1 MMWINITDKGGKFQ
15 FNACVCYLPPV
26 DSTRNV
32 DAQDFYDTVL
42 SQIHTY
48 GKTGLFFM
56 CGDLNSRCADM
67 EDFIPGVDDIIERD
81 VIDYVSN
88 AYGEILC
95 DFLINSNCC
104 ILNGRN
110 TKRNNYTYVSTR
122 GSSVVDYCIVP
133 YENVC
138 RFTDFEVSTMS
149 ELMQNYNLF
158 DSVDQ
163 CVSKPDHSLL
173 AWNMCLDKLTK
184 SHDENKSKETEV
196 KKFDFSNIPSS
207 FLDNRLRDIEDLI
220 LQLDMNMVNQDGINK
235 LYGNFVDIL
244 KNEMNDCLDY
254 KTVKLQD
261 GQSNKK
267 RRTKKPWWSD
277 QLTVLWNKVCEAE
290 KDMLKCKIT
299 SRKREFRSVFIMK
312 RKNFD
317 REAQRAKRHYWRNKV
332 LRIDELE
339 SGNQREFWKE
349 IGRIGVGQER
359 RKLIP
364 MEVQLQNGE
373 ITNDKDSVLS
383 EWKNA
388 FYDLLNANDDSNTP
402 ETSIDSQRI
411 HEPDI
416 ECRGLHELNDEISI
430 DEVQRAV
437 RSLKMNK
444 AVGVDEIPAELF
456 KNVTVIPLLHKLFNK
471 CFFHGNNSRDLG

>member
-1 MMWINITDKGGKFQ
+1 MEVSGTTNDNMKTGQNKIIIIESQMNIFNAVHAGTIKTEAITEMENISGDVDFGTSEAGTTSVEGVMWINITDKGGKFQ

-32 DAQDFYDTVL
+32 DAQEFYDTVL

-184 SHDENKSKETEV
+184 SHRDENKSKETEV

-207 FLDNRLRDIEDLI
+207 FF
-220 LQLDMNMVNQDGINK
+220 G
-235 LYGNFVDIL
+235 
-244 KNEMNDCLDY
+244 
-254 KTVKLQD
+254 
-261 GQSNKK
+261 
-267 RRTKKPWWSD
+267 
-277 QLTVLWNKVCEAE
+277 
-290 KDMLKCKIT
+290 
-299 SRKREFRSVFIMK
+299 
-312 RKNFD
+312 
-317 REAQRAKRHYWRNKV
+317 
-332 LRIDELE
+332 
-339 SGNQREFWKE
+339 
-349 IGRIGVGQER
+349 
-359 RKLIP
+359 
-364 MEVQLQNGE
+364 
-373 ITNDKDSVLS
+373 
-383 EWKNA
+383 
-388 FYDLLNANDDSNTP
+388 
-402 ETSIDSQRI
+402 
-411 HEPDI
+411 
-416 ECRGLHELNDEISI
+416 
-430 DEVQRAV
+430 
-437 RSLKMNK
+437 
-444 AVGVDEIPAELF
+444 
-456 KNVTVIPLLHKLFNK
+456 
-471 CFFHGNNSRDLG
+471 